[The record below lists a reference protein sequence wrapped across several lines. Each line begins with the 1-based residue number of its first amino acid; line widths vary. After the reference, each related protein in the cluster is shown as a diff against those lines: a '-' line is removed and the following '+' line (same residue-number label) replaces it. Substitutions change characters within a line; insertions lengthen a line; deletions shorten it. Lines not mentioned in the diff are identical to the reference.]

1 VLYFTITPSQVKYA
15 GGPLKARLSPS
26 KFALTSSAGIVLLI
40 GVWCAPVLAS
50 SGLKLECREPAEE
63 LSVTEL
69 PAPRMAVDAADR
81 GVSDVPADEE
91 NCIEI
96 PLPPTTKALPKL
108 SPTADTIRRIFGE
121 DDGTIVVAPATI
133 NATVVTS
140 PALADTKRTAETIDK
155 EGRNSTDDPGVQQNE
170 AERTPAATPAD
181 SESDQPRFRRRMYR
195 TDI

>member
-1 VLYFTITPSQVKYA
+1 M
-15 GGPLKARLSPS
+15 KARLSPS
-26 KFALTSSAGIVLLI
+26 KFALTSGTGIVLLV

-63 LSVTEL
+63 LSVTAL
-69 PAPRMAVDAADR
+69 PAPPMPVDAADH
-81 GVSDVPADEE
+81 GVSSAAAGEE

-96 PLPPTTKALPKL
+96 PLPPTPTALPRL
-108 SPTADTIRRIFGE
+108 SPSVDTIRRIFGE
-121 DDGTIVVAPATI
+121 DDGSIVVAPATI

-140 PALADTKRTAETIDK
+140 PALADTKRTAETIDE
-155 EGRNSTDDPGVQQNE
+155 EGRNSTDDSKVPRND
-170 AERTPAATPAD
+170 AEGQPAATPAE